1 MSVSPE
7 KLAEMPEDPRWQ
19 KLRDLYKT
27 WSSAPGI
34 QMVRVGY
41 ERYGL
46 RDALDHFEELM
57 EIERLGF
64 EIVELAWPSE
74 GGNAKYDRIQRNEP
88 LFRNGRFW
96 MAAVTQGETKE
107 QARVKAQGQSF
118 RVFTPIRHK
127 DENGDLYALNKR
139 FIEEYLAW
147 PFGARDDFLD
157 VTSRIYDIEA
167 TAPVI
172 IDESSLDPEVFA
184 DGI

>member
-1 MSVSPE
+1 MQSDIE
-7 KLAEMPEDPRWQ
+7 
-19 KLRDLYKT
+19 
-27 WSSAPGI
+27 
-34 QMVRVGY
+34 
-41 ERYGL
+41 
-46 RDALDHFEELM
+46 HFELEM
-57 EIERLGF
+57 ERSKDIF
-64 EIVELAWPSE
+64 EIVELNWPRE
-74 GGNAKYDRIQRNEP
+74 GSHAKYDRIQRNEP